1 MTAGSESWLSW
12 VFKFFNFAVLLAIVV
27 KFAGKP
33 LKNYLVNRHKGVK
46 ERIEEGERMF
56 REAEALKKE
65 YENRLAKLDEE
76 IDAFKK
82 VVIEETE
89 KEKQKIL
96 EEARGLALKI
106 KEQARL
112 TYEQEIREAKGKIKE
127 EIARL
132 TVERAEKLIAERFS
146 RSDNDKMVEEFIE
159 KLRSLN

>member
-12 VFKFFNFAVLLAIVV
+12 VFKFFNFAVLLAILV

-33 LKNYLVNRHKGVK
+33 LKNYLVNRHKEVK
-46 ERIEEGERMF
+46 ERIEEAERLF
-56 REAEALKKE
+56 QEAEAIKKK
-65 YENRLAKLDEE
+65 YEEKLIKLDEE

-82 VVIEETE
+82 VVVEETE

-96 EEARGLALKI
+96 EEAKGLALKI

-127 EIARL
+127 ETVRL
-132 TVERAEKLIAERFS
+132 TFERAEKLITERFN
-146 RSDNDKMVEEFIE
+146 RNDNDKMVEEFIE

>member
-1 MTAGSESWLSW
+1 VTVGSESWLSW

-46 ERIEEGERMF
+46 ERIEEAERLF
-56 REAEALKKE
+56 QEAEAIKKE
-65 YENRLAKLDEE
+65 YEDRLAKLDEE

-132 TVERAEKLIAERFS
+132 TVERAEKLIAERFN

>member
-33 LKNYLVNRHKGVK
+33 LKNYLVNRHKGIK

-56 REAEALKKE
+56 KEAEALKKE
-65 YENRLAKLDEE
+65 YEDRLAKLDEE
-76 IDAFKK
+76 IEAFKK

-106 KEQARL
+106 REQARL

-132 TVERAEKLIAERFS
+132 TVERAEKLIAERFNK
-146 RSDNDKMVEEFIE
+146 SDNDKMVEEFIE